1 MRKFVLLTYILLLL
15 TVINSVAVN
24 AQTIN
29 ITTNRTQLVLQVKE
43 NGRLYQTY
51 LGARLSETTELSQI
65 YMPGTTLTSSQITGF
80 EAYPVMG
87 TEDYYEPAFE
97 ILHADGNP
105 VSVLKFQSFEQNGNE
120 TIFRL
125 KDELYPI
132 HVTLHYVAYPE
143 ENIIKQWAD
152 IYHEEKGEVC
162 ISRYASGMLYFESQN
177 YYLMQFGN
185 DWGKEMQM
193 KETKLEYGKKML
205 DTRLGTRSALITPPF
220 FMVGLD
226 EPVNENH
233 GEVLMGTIA
242 WTGNYRMTFEVDH
255 NNCLRVIAGINPD
268 ASRYRLKKNEVFRT
282 PEFIFTLSQNGTAQ
296 GSHDMQQWAMRHQ
309 LYKGQ
314 DDRQTLLNNWENTYF
329 RFDEE
334 KLQQLFNEAKN
345 LGVDLF
351 LLDDGWFGNKYPR
364 NNDRQGLGDWEVMEK
379 KLPHGLTFTIRQCEE
394 QGLGF
399 GIWIEPEM
407 VNPKSE
413 LYEQHRDWVIELPD
427 RETYYSRHQLVL
439 DLSNPKVQEFVFGV
453 VDGLMTQ
460 CPTIRYIKWDCNSP
474 MTNVYSHYEGR
485 NQGNLFIDYTR
496 GLYNVLDRIQLKY
509 PDLTMMLCSSGG
521 GRSDFGALKYFTEF
535 WCSDNTDPI
544 ERLFIQWGFSYF
556 MPAKAMCSH
565 VTAWNKKADIKFR
578 TDVCFPYKLGF
589 DLDLKK
595 LTDDERTYCRQAVCE
610 WKRLKHILFSP
621 TIHRL
626 VSPYQGNHCVLQRTD
641 KDRSHALVFAYDLH
655 PRFRESLQPVK
666 LQGLNPDALYE
677 VKEIMLMPGEK
688 SRLSFQEKTFSGDYL
703 MHIGLP
709 LLTSND
715 MSSRIIEIE
724 KLF

>member
-1 MRKFVLLTYILLLL
+1 MRKFFLLTYILLLL

-43 NGRLYQTY
+43 NGRLYQAY

-162 ISRYASGMLYFESQN
+162 ISRYASGMLYFESHN

-296 GSHDMQQWAMRHQ
+296 GSHDMQQWAMRQQ

-496 GLYNVLDRIQLKY
+496 GLYNILDRIQLKY

>member
-1 MRKFVLLTYILLLL
+1 MRKFFLLTYILLLL

-87 TEDYYEPAFE
+87 TEDYYEPAFD
-97 ILHADGNP
+97 IRHADGNP

-120 TIFRL
+120 TIIRL

-143 ENIIKQWAD
+143 ENIIKQWAE

-296 GSHDMQQWAMRHQ
+296 GSHDMQQWAMRQQ

-496 GLYNVLDRIQLKY
+496 GLYNILDRIQLKY

-621 TIHRL
+621 TIYRL

-688 SRLSFQEKTFSGDYL
+688 SRLSFQGKTFSGDYL

>member
-1 MRKFVLLTYILLLL
+1 MRKFFLLTYILLLL
-15 TVINSVAVN
+15 IVINSVAVN

-97 ILHADGNP
+97 IRHADGNP
-105 VSVLKFQSFEQNGNE
+105 VSVLKFQSFDQNGNE
-120 TIFRL
+120 TIIRL

-143 ENIIKQWAD
+143 ENIIKQWAE

-296 GSHDMQQWAMRHQ
+296 GSHDMQQWAMRQQ

-621 TIHRL
+621 TIYRL

>member
-1 MRKFVLLTYILLLL
+1 MRKFFLLTYILLLL

-97 ILHADGNP
+97 IRHADGNP

-120 TIFRL
+120 TIIRL

-143 ENIIKQWAD
+143 ENIIKQWAE

-296 GSHDMQQWAMRHQ
+296 GSHDMQQWAMRQQ

-621 TIHRL
+621 TIYRL

>member
-43 NGRLYQTY
+43 NGRLYQAY

-80 EAYPVMG
+80 ETYPVMG

-97 ILHADGNP
+97 IRHADGNP

-120 TIFRL
+120 TIIRL

-162 ISRYASGMLYFESQN
+162 ISRYASSMLYFESQN

-296 GSHDMQQWAMRHQ
+296 GSHDMQQWAMHHQ